1 MAKAK
6 KQDDS
11 GSSDD
16 SADLTEVIVEAIL
29 GMEPE
34 GGARGPELAR
44 RLKVSLSRVRAELNT
59 LESLGCIYRT
69 GAKRGTRWWV
79 G

>member
-1 MAKAK
+1 LAKVSK
-6 KQDDS
+6 KHPRAEI
-11 GSSDD
+11 
-16 SADLTEVIVEAIL
+16 ADVLVEAIIA
-29 GMEPE
+29 MEPE

>member
-1 MAKAK
+1 MSEATE
-6 KQDDS
+6 DE
-11 GSSDD
+11 G
-16 SADLTEVIVEAIL
+16 DLAEVLVDAIL
-29 GMEPE
+29 AMEAE

-44 RLKVSLSRVRAELNT
+44 RLKASLSRVRAELNQ

>member
-1 MAKAK
+1 MLVDAIF
-6 KQDDS
+6 
-11 GSSDD
+11 
-16 SADLTEVIVEAIL
+16 EMEA
-29 GMEPE
+29 E

>member
-1 MAKAK
+1 LARK
-6 KQDDS
+6 K
-11 GSSDD
+11 GKR
-16 SADLTEVIVEAIL
+16 EEIVPQLVQTIL
-29 GMEPE
+29 EMEEE
-34 GGARGPELAR
+34 GGGRGPELAR

>member
-1 MAKAK
+1 MANASEE
-6 KQDDS
+6 DELAAVLVDEIL
-11 GSSDD
+11 
-16 SADLTEVIVEAIL
+16 AMEA
-29 GMEPE
+29 E

-44 RLKVSLSRVRAELNT
+44 RLNTSLSRIRAELNQ

>member
-1 MAKAK
+1 MTK
-6 KQDDS
+6 
-11 GSSDD
+11 GSSEKKPEFTDRLVD
-16 SADLTEVIVEAIL
+16 AIAE
-29 GMEPE
+29 MRAE

-44 RLKVSLSRVRAELNT
+44 RIGVSINLVRAELNE
-59 LESLGCIYRT
+59 LETLGCIYRT